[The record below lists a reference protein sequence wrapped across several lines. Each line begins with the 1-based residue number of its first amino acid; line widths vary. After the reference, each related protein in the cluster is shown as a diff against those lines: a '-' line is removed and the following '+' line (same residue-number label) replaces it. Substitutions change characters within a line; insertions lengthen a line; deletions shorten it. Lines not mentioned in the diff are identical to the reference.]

1 MILSYESNV
10 AKEVGVNAASVLH
23 TIRLWVI
30 ANAARNVHIIEG
42 KAWTY
47 FSYPALAKI
56 NSSLTEKQVRAAVD
70 KLISFGYVEVG
81 HFSKGNY
88 NRTTWYTTTE
98 KADEAYSCT
107 EKVSDYIG
115 DGVLPKRADHFC
127 PNGQNGS
134 DQMGRTITSTN
145 ITKQVH
151 KNKSRTYDHGC
162 DAYKLAVWLAK
173 KIKENLPNKNFE
185 ESTLQS
191 WAKDIDLLIRKDGAD
206 PDDVAEVITWVQ
218 QDGFWKSNILSGKKL
233 RQQYDR
239 IRMMI
244 EDGKSPRK

>member
-30 ANAARNVHIIEG
+30 TNAAHGNHIIEG

-56 NSSLTEKQVRAAVD
+56 NGCLNERQVRFAVE
-70 KLISFGYVEVG
+70 KLISCGYIEIG
-81 HFSKGNY
+81 HFSKSTL
-88 NRTTWYTTTE
+88 NRTNWYTTTE
-98 KADEAYSCT
+98 KTDEAYRST
-107 EKVSDYIG
+107 ERVSDYI
-115 DGVLPKRADHFC
+115 DKSVLTKSSDVFR
-127 PNGQNGS
+127 QNCQNAS
-134 DQMGRTITSTN
+134 DKNDRTITSTN

-173 KIKENLPNKNFE
+173 KIKENLPNKKIE
-185 ESTLQS
+185 EPTLQS

-218 QDGFWKSNILSGKKL
+218 QDGFWKANILSGKKL